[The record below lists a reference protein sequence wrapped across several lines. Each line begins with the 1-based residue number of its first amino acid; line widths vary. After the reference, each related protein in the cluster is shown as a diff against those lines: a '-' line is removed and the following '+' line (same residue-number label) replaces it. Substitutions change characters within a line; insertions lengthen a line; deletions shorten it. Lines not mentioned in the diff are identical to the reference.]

1 MLLLAHATGFHGR
14 CWDQVVQ
21 HLDGFRV
28 IAVDFPGHGRSG
40 SSTSTDWGKFGRDI
54 AELIVVLDLR
64 EVLAVG
70 HSFGG
75 HCMIQAAARVPD
87 RISRMVVIDPVIF
100 DPRVYGETRS
110 IPDAVEYV
118 ANRRDN
124 WDSPEQMVES
134 FRTREPFSRW
144 QLEVLRDY
152 CQHGLV
158 ADGNRYRLACAPAF
172 EASLYGGAI
181 DVDIHELVSKV
192 NAPVTVVRAK
202 SSGMEEAKRSFLAS
216 PTWPALAAAFKH
228 GKDVYLPDYSHFIP
242 MENPGLIASIILQ
255 QG

>member
-28 IAVDFPGHGRSG
+28 IAVDFPGHGRSA

-87 RISRMVVIDPVIF
+87 RISRMVIIDPVIF

-242 MENPGLIASIILQ
+242 MENPGLIASIIQQ